1 MNKFGLLPIE
11 NIVQTQLNTYFEA
24 FESPVF
30 VMGVSGGP
38 DSMCLLHILHKLGVD
53 LFIVH
58 VNYQKRGEASGKD
71 AALVED
77 TAKHF
82 GYQCKIQTVDSG
94 EGAEGQNFQQWA
106 RNVRYEAFEREAA
119 EIQADGIITAHHQ
132 DDQIETIL
140 QKIFRGAG
148 LASWS
153 GMRPW
158 DGRLF
163 RPFLGVSRTDIL
175 GYCRAQTVDYR
186 VDSSNLESDFA
197 RNFLRNEW
205 LANLKQHFPGWR
217 KNVLRVSRQA
227 DVFASSLR
235 YILNRILDEQG
246 RLKRSEFLKLEKKLQ
261 KSLLVYYLHRIDA
274 SAEVSRSALKGIG
287 KLKNLQTGKSIQLSS
302 NIEFMRDR
310 EFFKILTNTGKADA
324 IYTLREEDV
333 KNSGILVNGLK
344 FQIIPFKRPDFA
356 QCLYLN
362 SNEINWPLRLRK
374 WKEGDRFQPFGMEGR
389 QSVADHLTNRKVS
402 AAEKSDALVL
412 EASDKIICAVLF
424 PANEKRLPPGT
435 ISEKMRC
442 RESNEQCLTIKS
454 KI

>member
-1 MNKFGLLPIE
+1 MSKYGLLPIE
-11 NIVQTQLNTYFEA
+11 DIVQTQLNAYFPT
-24 FESPVF
+24 FEYPVF

-38 DSMCLLHILHKLGVD
+38 DSMCLLHILHELGVD

-58 VNYQKRGEASGKD
+58 VNYQKRGEASEKD
-71 AALVED
+71 AALVEKM
-77 TAKHF
+77 ANRF
-82 GYQCKIQTVDSG
+82 GYKCKIKTVDSG
-94 EGAEGQNFQQWA
+94 ERAEGENFQQWA
-106 RNVRYEAFEREAA
+106 RNIRYKAFDREAA

-153 GMRPW
+153 GMQPW

-163 RPFLGVSRTDIL
+163 RPFLGVSRIDISA
-175 GYCRAQTVDYR
+175 YCMEKSVDYR
-186 VDSSNLESDFA
+186 IDSSNLESDFA

-205 LANLKQHFPGWR
+205 LTNLEQHFPGWR

-227 DVFASSLR
+227 DVFGSSLR
-235 YILNRILDEQG
+235 YILNQILDDQD
-246 RLKRSEFLKLEKKLQ
+246 RLKRSEFLRLEKKLQ
-261 KSLLVYYLHRIDA
+261 KSLLVHYLHRIDA
-274 SAEVSRSALKGIG
+274 DEEVSRSALKGVN
-287 KLKNLQTGKSIQLSS
+287 KLKNLQTGKSIQLSN
-302 NIEFMRDR
+302 NIELMRDR
-310 EFFKILTNTGKADA
+310 EFFKILTNTDEADA
-324 IYTLREEDV
+324 IYTLREKDI

-344 FQIIPFKRPDFA
+344 FQIMPFKRPDFA

-362 SNEINWPLRLRK
+362 LNEMAWPLRLRK
-374 WKEGDRFQPFGMEGR
+374 WKQGDRFQPFGMEGR

-402 AAEKSDALVL
+402 AAEKSDAFVL

-424 PANEKRLPPGT
+424 PVDEKRLPPGT